1 MRMNLRHL
9 YLPGLAVPAL
19 LLAGCVP
26 HQPAETPAAEEPQAT
41 APALP
46 AAARQ
51 APRAT
56 AFAPQAL
63 TLEQQRVRLLIQ
75 QVESAYARG
84 NADYRKGK
92 LPEAKQEFD
101 RAVDLMLMSGIDIRS
116 NAQLQEEFDRILD
129 GVNGLEMEALKQGN
143 GFVSK
148 EETTPGEAASDVTFV
163 VDPNVVAKAKSYLAT
178 TRSDLPLVVNDY
190 VASYI
195 NFFANTQRGHNTL
208 LHSFQRAG
216 RYKMMIQRV
225 MAEEGV
231 PQDLIYLAVAESS
244 FQPRALNAQSGAGGM
259 WQFMPHGNY
268 GLVRNQYV
276 DERFDPEKST
286 RAYARY
292 MKFIYDQTGDW
303 YLTMAGYNW
312 GTGNVQRAVEKTGYA
327 DFWELY
333 KRHNLPAE
341 TQNYVPE
348 ILAAIIIANHPTQY
362 GFDEITLDPPVL
374 TDTVTINY
382 PVDLRLVS
390 DLVGAPVNEL
400 QALNPSLLHM
410 ITPPDTPFD
419 LHLPGGTAT
428 LFGQRV
434 ASIPESRRV
443 GWRYHRVTA
452 GDTLASVAREY
463 RVTEEALAGANQ
475 LRESNS
481 IEGVE
486 GLAIPAAAPVAAAA
500 AAGASAPP
508 VAHARVYTARRGDTL
523 VTIADRYGVSLN
535 QLRRWNEITGTLVRP
550 GRRLYVA
557 DPDDQPRAAVHDQPR
572 SEVRGHH
579 RGGLRAET
587 ETRETAPASSARDKS
602 NLPRG
607 HRKSGAAEERKLPV
621 QRGESDAGSSARERS
636 TLSRRGH
643 RRTETQETALGSSTR
658 EKSIIPRGHGKG
670 GAAEEKKQKP
680 QRGESAAGTR
690 KSKNA
695 DERNSRAPVP
705 SAHSRTHGHKQ
716 K

>member
-475 LRESNS
+475 LRESNR

>member
-1 MRMNLRHL
+1 M
-9 YLPGLAVPAL
+9 PAL
-19 LLAGCVP
+19 LLAGCAP
-26 HQPAETPAAEEPQAT
+26 HQLAEPPQAT

-51 APRAT
+51 VPRAS

-63 TLEQQRVRLLIQ
+63 TLEPQRVRLLIQ

-92 LPEAKQEFD
+92 LPEAKLEFD
-101 RAVDLMLMSGIDIRS
+101 RAVDLMLMSGIDIKS
-116 NAQLQEEFDRILD
+116 DAQLQEEFDRILD
-129 GVNGLEMEALKQGN
+129 GVNGLEMEALKKGN

-231 PQDLIYLAVAESS
+231 PQDLIYLAVAESG

-443 GWRYHRVTA
+443 GWRYHRMAA

-463 RVTEEALAGANQ
+463 RVTEEALAAANQ
-475 LRESNS
+475 LREGDG
-481 IEGVE
+481 IAGVE
-486 GLAIPAAAPVAAAA
+486 GLAIPAAPPAAAA
-500 AAGASAPP
+500 AAAAPP
-508 VAHARVYTARRGDTL
+508 VAHERLYTARKGDTL